1 MIEAP
6 LARENWGERE
16 RESVMCA
23 RSLFVLF
30 VLFLVK
36 KKTDARGVR
45 KIFKTLG
52 GGALVL
58 TNAQKF
64 QRIKAS
70 LSVLQSKY
78 VAFAAVP
85 VARSLSNG
93 WPLKRIAHPL
103 VPGTLFPASSIS
115 TRCARNIARERCIAS
130 SQDVL
135 SRLRLSI

>member
-1 MIEAP
+1 
-6 LARENWGERE
+6 
-16 RESVMCA
+16 MCT

-30 VLFLVK
+30 GLFLVK

-78 VAFAAVP
+78 VAFAAFP

-130 SQDVL
+130 RQEVL
-135 SRLRLSI
+135 SPLRLSI